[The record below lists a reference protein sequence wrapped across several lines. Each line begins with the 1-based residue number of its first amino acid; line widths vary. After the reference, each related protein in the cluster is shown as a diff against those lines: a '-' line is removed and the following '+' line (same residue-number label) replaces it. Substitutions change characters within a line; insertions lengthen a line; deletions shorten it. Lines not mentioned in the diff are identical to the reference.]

1 MAAPNI
7 VSTFP
12 TNNQTNVYINQL
24 IGVTFGANLLESSVN
39 PNTFL
44 MYRST
49 DYSQVEGTA
58 VYSSTDNKVT
68 FTPGKV
74 LDIDTAY
81 TFIVVGADQSA
92 DCVKSDTLDSL
103 AASEAIQFV
112 TGSEVYPEP
121 QPTPEEVEQDE
132 QYAPSP
138 TIPVLEPVVDP
149 NFAVLETY
157 PENGATN
164 IGTYLSSG
172 LCYIAQPSG
181 VPIPYE
187 MPIELASTQPNPS
200 GFYTLSVKFNQNL
213 WPSGTVYEDWSDW
226 LTITAQPVNGD
237 PSITAAVPSGFIVPP
252 SGDTLYWTS
261 LNTSGW
267 HSNNEITVTISSDVI
282 NASGNL
288 LSTDQYFAF
297 TTAYDPLYCSVTKIR
312 LAIGP
317 YIKDIPD
324 DTINRRIFE
333 NSIIAYQ
340 MANVT
345 YGQDQWTMESPSFA
359 AKMYTC
365 CKTQYDLLNAKLLD
379 RSCSAGQMK
388 RLGDFTVQDPV
399 DISKALE
406 GPINAALSC
415 MEFWVD
421 RLIGMDGKAHPKMAI
436 KGITNPSTPP
446 VRGVRTWAKRSGRF
460 GIPASNTRNQRS
472 RKLPNIYSQWS

>member
-7 VSTFP
+7 TSTFP

-24 IGVTFGANLLESSVN
+24 IEVTFDTALLGSSVN
-39 PNTFL
+39 ANTFL

-49 DYSQVEGTA
+49 DYSQVGGTTEYVSA
-58 VYSSTDNKVT
+58 DNKVI

-74 LDIDTAY
+74 LDPDTAY

-112 TGSEVYPEP
+112 TGSEIYPDP
-121 QPTPEEVEQDE
+121 QPTPQDIEQED
-132 QYAPSP
+132 QFAPAP
-138 TIPVLEPVVDP
+138 TVPVLEPQPDPDFSVVST
-149 NFAVLETY
+149 V

-164 IGTYLSSG
+164 IGTALPSG
-172 LCYIAQPSG
+172 LCAIPQSSG
-181 VPIPYE
+181 VPTPYSIPVT
-187 MPIELASTQPNPS
+187 LAAGHPDPS
-200 GFYTLSVKFNQNL
+200 GYYTISVKFNMDL
-213 WPSGTVYEDWSDW
+213 WPSGTLYTDWSDW
-226 LTITAQPVNGD
+226 LEITAEPVTGD
-237 PSITAAVPSGFIVPP
+237 PAIPAAVPSGFIVPP

-261 LNTSGW
+261 LDPSGW
-267 HSNNEITVTISSDVI
+267 YSNNEVTVTISEDVM

-288 LSTDQYFAF
+288 LGEKQYFWF
-297 TTAYDPLYCSVTKIR
+297 TTAYEPLYCTVTKIR
-312 LAIGP
+312 MAIGP

-333 NSIIAYQ
+333 NSILAYQ
-340 MANVT
+340 LANET
-345 YGQDQWTMESPSFA
+345 YGQEQWDITNPSFA

-379 RSCSAGQMK
+379 KACGAGQMK

-399 DISKALE
+399 DISAVLEEPRNSAL
-406 GPINAALSC
+406 AC

-421 RLIGMDGKAHPKMAI
+421 RLIGKDGKAHPQMAI
-436 KGITNPSTPP
+436 KGLTNPSMPP
-446 VRGVRTWAKRSGRF
+446 VRGVRTWTKTPGRY
-460 GIPASNTRNQRS
+460 GIPASNTRTQRR
-472 RKLPNIYSQWS
+472 RKLPSIYSQWS